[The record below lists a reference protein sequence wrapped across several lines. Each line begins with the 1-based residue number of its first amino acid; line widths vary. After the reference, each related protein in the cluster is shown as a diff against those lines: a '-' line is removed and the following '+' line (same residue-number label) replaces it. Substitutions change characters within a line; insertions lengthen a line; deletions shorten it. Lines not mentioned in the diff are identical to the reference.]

1 MAFMWKDDAM
11 EKYVIKVKVGDGVT
25 TYQFDDKERAMEIVS
40 QLRDEGADFTTNF
53 VLQNV

>member
-1 MAFMWKDDAM
+1 M

-40 QLRDEGADFTTNF
+40 QLRDENVEFETNF
-53 VLQNV
+53 E